1 MISNKEKKELEVL
14 QIIDDMASPK
24 GATIVIIDTINKIKY
39 IDIANSHFQFKI
51 TENLEN
57 LETIK
62 GKKYVRYD
70 LLMPVIEKMYETVL
84 ILPHNGRDNNI
95 IEVE

>member
-51 TENLEN
+51 TENLE
-57 LETIK
+57 TIK